1 MKLLNESV
9 TMNLVLTRQ
18 KLLPLQDEG
27 YVHQNRKRKKEV
39 DEWEER
45 SKKFNP
51 VVQKKVIEY

>member
-1 MKLLNESV
+1 MLNESV

-27 YVHQNRKRKKEV
+27 YIHQNRKKKKEV

-51 VVQKKVIEY
+51 TVAAKVMEY